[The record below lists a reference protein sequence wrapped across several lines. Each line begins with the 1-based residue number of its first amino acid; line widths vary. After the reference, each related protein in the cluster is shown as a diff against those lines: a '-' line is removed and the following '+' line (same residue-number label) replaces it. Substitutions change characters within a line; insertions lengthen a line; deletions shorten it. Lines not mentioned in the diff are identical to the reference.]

1 MVSPQLQA
9 VYQRAWVL
17 QQRANDLPE
26 LQQSLLSEAL
36 EELQAVLEELQASE
50 AELHHQN
57 EALVNTRQAVESER
71 QRYRE
76 LFEFAPDGYLVTDAN
91 GRILEA
97 NNAIAALLNVS
108 QEFLV

>member
-1 MVSPQLQA
+1 SQKT
-9 VYQRAWVL
+9 
-17 QQRANDLPE
+17 
-26 LQQSLLSEAL
+26 LLSEAL

-71 QRYRE
+71 QRYKE

-97 NNAIAALLNVS
+97 NHAIVTLLNVS
-108 QEFLV
+108 QEFLGRATRKCGFGKMGA